1 VERSLNR
8 FVGAGAREIALS
20 KARRYDSYDLQ
31 ILLRESVGGLRLSL
45 LKPEL
50 PESPGLDMPNKFIV
64 VRSTMMPK
72 SVRREEGL

>member
-1 VERSLNR
+1 MERSLKR

-20 KARRYDSYDLQ
+20 IALSKAGRYDSYDLQ

-50 PESPGLDMPNKFIV
+50 PESPGLDKPN
-64 VRSTMMPK
+64 
-72 SVRREEGL
+72 